1 MSGSWQ
7 LDGEYFESCNCE
19 VLCPCLLIRGSK
31 PTEGHC
37 DAVVA
42 FHIKS
47 GKYDDT
53 DLSGLNAV
61 TVIYTPQSMT
71 AGKWTLGSYVDARA
85 NDSQRAALEKIFT
98 AQAGGPLARFAPL
111 IANRLPAHPAAISF
125 SSEGNTRKLLI
136 KGVADITV
144 QGVAGANGEQVWL
157 DNVAHFASK
166 RLAAAKGETSHFKDQ
181 GLNFNNSGRNG
192 HFSDI
197 HWSNA

>member
-1 MSGSWQ
+1 MSENWK

-19 VLCPCLLIRGSK
+19 LLCPCLLTRGSN

-47 GKYDDT
+47 GKYGST

-61 TVIYTPQSMT
+61 TIIYTPGVMT
-71 AGKWTLGSYVDARA
+71 DGKWTMGSYVDERA
-85 NDSQRAALEKIFT
+85 NDAQRAALEKIFT

-111 IANRLPAHPAAISF
+111 VVNRLPARSAAIAF
-125 SSEGNTRKLLI
+125 TSEGSTRKLSI
-136 KGVADITV
+136 AGITEITV
-144 QGVAGANGEQVWL
+144 QGVAGANNEQVWL
-157 DNVAHFASK
+157 DNVGHFANK
-166 RLAAAKGETSHFKDQ
+166 RLAAARGTASHFKDQ
-181 GLNFNNSGRNG
+181 GLNYDNTGRNG
-192 HFSDI
+192 HFAEI